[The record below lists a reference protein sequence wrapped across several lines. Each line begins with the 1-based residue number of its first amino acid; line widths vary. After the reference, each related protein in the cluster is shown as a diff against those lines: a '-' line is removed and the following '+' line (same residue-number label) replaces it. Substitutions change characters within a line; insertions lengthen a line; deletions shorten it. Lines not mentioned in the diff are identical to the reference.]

1 MAHDS
6 VNHDPDQQ
14 IEEPAVYVEREK
26 HRPPPDRLNEI
37 GVLTRREIEARI
49 VAPLVDAL
57 GEEFGRE
64 RVIEVVRE
72 VIVRLAHESGENLA
86 RATGGGSL
94 DHFTRGFEAWKKGNA
109 LEMEV
114 LEESG
119 ERFSFNVT
127 RCRYAELYRALG
139 IPELGAVLSCNRDFA
154 MVEGF
159 NPDIELTRT
168 QTIMQGAAFCD
179 FRYRLRKSPEPEAA
193 QPEDT
198 RSAGREDTAG

>member
-1 MAHDS
+1 MRQEAA
-6 VNHDPDQQ
+6 NQDPEQQ
-14 IEEPAVYVEREK
+14 IEEPAVYVERDRQ
-26 HRPPPDRLNEI
+26 RPPPDRLNEI
-37 GVLTRREIEARI
+37 GVLTRREIEARM

-64 RVIEVVRE
+64 RVLEVVRE
-72 VIVRLAHESGENLA
+72 VIVKLAHESGENLA
-86 RATGGGSL
+86 RATGGDSL
-94 DHFTRGFEAWKKGNA
+94 AHFMRGFEAWKKGNA

-139 IPELGAVLSCNRDFA
+139 VPELGAVLSCNRDFA

-159 NPDIELTRT
+159 NPDIELTRS

-179 FRYRLRKSPEPEAA
+179 FRYSVRKESE
-193 QPEDT
+193 T
-198 RSAGREDTAG
+198 RVE